1 MEFYLLEDLEFHL
14 VVFHPY
20 RSLAALCGRL
30 GVAGTG
36 APAEAGEVGAE
47 PDEERF
53 WGTGEGR
60 LDLDDGCVQMAW

>member
-20 RSLAALCGRL
+20 RSLAA
-30 GVAGTG
+30 VAGRFTITDST
-36 APAEAGEVGAE
+36 EAGEVGAD

-53 WGTGEGR
+53 WGTGDGR
-60 LDLDDGCVQMAW
+60 MEFENGCVQMAWCV